1 MSGKCALTVTGTR
14 ARYECFLRQLKAY
27 GLVLAQILH
36 DLLGGAVGAGGAAGT
51 DVRQHLVQRIR
62 DPATATAFHREP
74 EQKCSSIHATIRATL
89 LPYIVLMGLEARVDE
104 PPEGFQY
111 SAALWVFCSRLV
123 FERPALVVQPDTL
136 EGSHV
141 AYFQEALQ
149 WFVAEQVQLKN
160 TSTPT
165 SK

>member
-14 ARYECFLRQLKAY
+14 TRYECFLRQLKAY

-36 DLLGGAVGAGGAAGT
+36 DLLGDAAGAAGT
-51 DVRQHLVQRIR
+51 DVRQHLGQRIR
-62 DPATATAFHREP
+62 DPATATAFYQEL
-74 EQKCSSIHATIRATL
+74 EQKCSSIHTTIRATL

-104 PPEGFQY
+104 PPEGSQY

-149 WFVAEQVQLKN
+149 WFVAEQVKLKN